1 MLARSLMVGSAAILL
16 ALGTLHLVYTFWGP
30 ALRPRDPAV
39 QALMSQTHLVLTRQT
54 TMWRAWIGFN
64 ASHSMGAMLFGL
76 VYGYLALLHVELLFR
91 SPFLLI
97 VGGVMLVGFVVLAKL
112 YWFSVP
118 FWSTCVALACF
129 VSSIVLRPASI

>member
-64 ASHSMGAMLFGL
+64 ASHSMGAMLFRL
-76 VYGYLALLHVELLFR
+76 VFGYLPLLPVQLLLR
-91 SPFLLI
+91 SPLLLI
-97 VGGVMLVGFVVLAKL
+97 FGGVMLVGIVGLAQR
-112 YWFSVP
+112 YSFSVP
-118 FWSTCVALACF
+118 LLSTCRA
-129 VSSIVLRPASI
+129 LRPFRSSLV

>member
-54 TMWRAWIGFN
+54 TMWRAWIRFN
-64 ASHSMGAMLFGL
+64 PSPTQGALLFGL
-76 VYGYLALLHVELLFR
+76 VLGDLAFFPLSAPFRPPFFLF
-91 SPFLLI
+91 
-97 VGGVMLVGFVVLAKL
+97 
-112 YWFSVP
+112 
-118 FWSTCVALACF
+118 FWAGLG
-129 VSSIVLRPASI
+129 RG

>member
-54 TMWRAWIGFN
+54 TMWRASSRCHPSHRLW
-64 ASHSMGAMLFGL
+64 AS
-76 VYGYLALLHVELLFR
+76 LLRL
-91 SPFLLI
+91 
-97 VGGVMLVGFVVLAKL
+97 
-112 YWFSVP
+112 
-118 FWSTCVALACF
+118 
-129 VSSIVLRPASI
+129 VLRSLPLLPRDPPLPSPGSLLLRWVTTVGTFGVAQHV

>member
-1 MLARSLMVGSAAILL
+1 MVGSAAILL
-16 ALGTLHLVYTFWGP
+16 ALGTLHLVYTFWCP

-76 VYGYLALLHVELLFR
+76 VYGYLALLHAELLFR